1 MNIIIIFIV
10 WCSDS
15 STSRILLVQVFQ
27 QNENL
32 NDVPAAQKI
41 ITSNHLVVSILAQNL
56 YMVQEKKC
64 ANVPW
69 G

>member
-15 STSRILLVQVFQ
+15 STNRILLVQVFQ

-32 NDVPAAQKI
+32 NDVPAAQKN
-41 ITSNHLVVSILAQNL
+41 NHQKSFG
-56 YMVQEKKC
+56 C
-64 ANVPW
+64 
-69 G
+69 